1 MISHRLQIF
10 AVAASVIFLGV
21 LIWLLRKNRL
31 SLKYSLLWL
40 FSGAV
45 MLVLSIFPG
54 LLDTFSRLIGV
65 YSSVNALFAV
75 IIFCGM
81 ILMIS
86 MTSIMSKQKAEI
98 VRLVQEM
105 SLMENRI
112 RELEKGGKRDGRP
125 EKAE

>member
-98 VRLVQEM
+98 VRMVQEM